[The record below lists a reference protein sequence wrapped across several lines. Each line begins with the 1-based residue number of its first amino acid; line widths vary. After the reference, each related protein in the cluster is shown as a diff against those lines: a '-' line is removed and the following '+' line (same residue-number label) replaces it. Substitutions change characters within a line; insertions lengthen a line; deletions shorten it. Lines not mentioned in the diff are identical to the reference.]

1 MPHFFKVVKD
11 AVFMFFPC
19 RCHYSGSVL
28 AHSLQYIL
36 RLADVNDLSIIQHD
50 GVYSRSKEGLCP
62 FLLYPFVIYVLRE
75 SFLSH

>member
-11 AVFMFFPC
+11 TVFMFSPC

-36 RLADVNDLSIIQHD
+36 RFADVNNLSIIQHD
-50 GVYSRSKEGLCP
+50 SVYSRSKEGLCP
-62 FLLYPFVIYVLRE
+62 FLLHPFVIDIFRK